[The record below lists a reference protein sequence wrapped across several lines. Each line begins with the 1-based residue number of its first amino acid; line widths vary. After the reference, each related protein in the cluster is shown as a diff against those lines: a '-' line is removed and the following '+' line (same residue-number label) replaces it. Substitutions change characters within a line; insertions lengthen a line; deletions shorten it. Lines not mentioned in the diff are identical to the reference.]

1 MNILKDKIYEVVLL
15 TGTAA
20 VGKSTLSRKIGKTHN
35 FKAFEYGD
43 ELFNQAAQKHP
54 EITHSETRSHSEIYI
69 SDKDVRNTDEALQ
82 LFIKEFRNEYNVVI
96 DSHAV
101 SKESYGFRSEPF
113 ALGQLQRAN
122 FSRIVCL
129 YCEPNVI
136 VERTK
141 NNPEGRPALTIKE
154 AEFYQSLQSSVAITY
169 STILGVPLH
178 FINSNTNP
186 DDVLKKFLSIVGSKS
201 H

>member
-1 MNILKDKIYEVVLL
+1 MKNIYEIILL

-20 VGKSTLSRKIGKTHN
+20 VGKSTLSRRIGKATG

-43 ELFNQAAQKHP
+43 ELFKQAAQKHP
-54 EITHSETRSHSEIYI
+54 TISHSETRSHSEIYI
-69 SDKDVRNTDEALQ
+69 SDEDVRNTDEALQ
-82 LFIKEFRNEYNVVI
+82 LFIQEYRNKYHVVI

-113 ALGQLQRAN
+113 GLGGLQRAS

-129 YCEPNVI
+129 YCDPNII

-141 NNPEGRPALTIKE
+141 NNPEGRPTLTIQE
-154 AEFYQSLQSSVAITY
+154 AEFYQNFQSSVAITY
-169 STILGVPLH
+169 STMLGVPLH
-178 FINSNTNP
+178 FINSNANP
-186 DDVLKKFLSIVGSKS
+186 DDVEKNFLNIIGSKS

>member
-1 MNILKDKIYEVVLL
+1 MSKTHETILL

-20 VGKSTLSRKIGKTHN
+20 VGKSTLSRRIGKTTN

-43 ELFNQAAQKHP
+43 ELFKQAAKKHP
-54 EITHSETRSHSEIYI
+54 EITHSETRSHSEIFI
-69 SDKDVRNTDEALQ
+69 SDEDVRNTDEALQ
-82 LFIKEFRNEYNVVI
+82 LFIQEYRNKYHVVI

-113 ALGQLQRAN
+113 GLGELQRAN

-129 YCEPNVI
+129 YCEPNII

-141 NNPEGRPALTIKE
+141 NNPEGRPSLTIQE
-154 AEFYQSLQSSVAITY
+154 AEFYQDFQSSVAITY

-178 FINSNTNP
+178 FINSNANP
-186 DDVLKKFLSIVGSKS
+186 NNVVKMFLNIIGSKS

>member
-1 MNILKDKIYEVVLL
+1 LNRSFETILL

-20 VGKSTLSRKIGKTHN
+20 VGKSTLSRKIDKAPN

-43 ELFNQAAQKHP
+43 ELFKQAAQRHP
-54 EITHSETRSHSEIYI
+54 EMTLSETRSHSEIYI
-69 SDKDVRNTDEALQ
+69 SEEDIINTDVALQ
-82 LFIKEFRNEYNVVI
+82 LFIEKYRNEYHVVI

-101 SKESYGFRSEPF
+101 SKEKYGFRSEPF
-113 ALGQLQRAN
+113 ALSELQRAN

-129 YCEPNVI
+129 YCEPSII

-141 NNPEGRPALTIKE
+141 ANPEGRPILTMQE
-154 AEFYQSLQSSVAITY
+154 AEFYQNFQFSVAITY
-169 STILGVPLH
+169 SSLSGIPIH
-178 FINSNTNP
+178 FLNSEIKAEL
-186 DDVLKKFLSIVGSKS
+186 VFSEFLNLIGSKS